1 MAKDAGETYYN
12 LTEKQ
17 WHGTLLYVLKRET
30 MPTKLSVEQAEE
42 VFNYMRDRVLKEH
55 DADINQM
62 MLDGDIVDAEI
73 IEEGE
78 NE

>member
-17 WHGTLLYVLKRET
+17 WHGTVLYVLKRET
-30 MPTKLSVEQAEE
+30 IPTQISVEQAEA
-42 VFNYMRDRVLKEH
+42 VFNYIRGRVLEDH
-55 DADINQM
+55 DTDINKM
-62 MLDGDIVDAEI
+62 MLGEDIVDAEI